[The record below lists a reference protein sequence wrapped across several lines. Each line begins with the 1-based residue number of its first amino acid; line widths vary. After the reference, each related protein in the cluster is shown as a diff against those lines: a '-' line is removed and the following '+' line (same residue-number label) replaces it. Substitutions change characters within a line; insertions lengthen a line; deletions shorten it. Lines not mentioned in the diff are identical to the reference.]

1 MHQTFCISERVYVF
15 MFGICIFR
23 RRFFPLGTL
32 RHISVF
38 KTCRVSRQSLDTA
51 SFPARTLPSLI
62 FFQYAVYVQSRS
74 LQFCNSF
81 LLRHYFI
88 ACMLAF
94 SFLVPNKH
102 NWSCP
107 SYFMCCCLSADQN
120 LNVFSAAERSD
131 IAEKGDS
138 SHFHCASF
146 LRIIYDVS
154 QSALAHAQTENMM
167 SLP

>member
-1 MHQTFCISERVYVF
+1 

-23 RRFFPLGTL
+23 RRFFPLGIL

-38 KTCRVSRQSLDTA
+38 KTCRLSRQSLDTA

-62 FFQYAVYVQSRS
+62 FSSMLFTFS
-74 LQFCNSF
+74 LAAYSF
-81 LLRHYFI
+81 VIRFFSVTTLSLVCQPFLF
-88 ACMLAF
+88 LA
-94 SFLVPNKH
+94 PNKH

-131 IAEKGDS
+131 IAENFRYPTLPKPKFRTKFVTS
-138 SHFHCASF
+138 FSHQKCYNLENKKH
-146 LRIIYDVS
+146 RI
-154 QSALAHAQTENMM
+154 LENDEFFFGAWFQNN
-167 SLP
+167 